1 MRQKKQRQVGI
12 QDYQETPNKF
22 KEDKIELPERK
33 NIILKIK
40 NSKHQK
46 RIWSQKENKERYVLL
61 YYSKYSKKEKIAENV
76 KQELR
81 EDRGVK

>member
-12 QDYQETPNKF
+12 QDYQETNKF

-46 RIWSQKENKERYVLL
+46 KNME
-61 YYSKYSKKEKIAENV
+61 SKRK
-76 KQELR
+76 
-81 EDRGVK
+81 